1 MALPVRELPASVAY
15 LPTPEQ
21 LADLAFLALASNE
34 EANAELLQKLEHG
47 QYISIADERGCSIMH
62 KIVERGPG
70 QDEFIALMHEKGA
83 AIDYKNSNGKTPLM
97 IAVAF
102 RRMHYIKFFVEN
114 GADVQALD
122 KQGMS
127 LLHIA
132 CWYGHKEV
140 LE

>member
-1 MALPVRELPASVAY
+1 
-15 LPTPEQ
+15 
-21 LADLAFLALASNE
+21 
-34 EANAELLQKLEHG
+34 
-47 QYISIADERGCSIMH
+47 
-62 KIVERGPG
+62 
-70 QDEFIALMHEKGA
+70 MHEKGA

-102 RRMHYIKFFVEN
+102 RRMNYIKFFVEN